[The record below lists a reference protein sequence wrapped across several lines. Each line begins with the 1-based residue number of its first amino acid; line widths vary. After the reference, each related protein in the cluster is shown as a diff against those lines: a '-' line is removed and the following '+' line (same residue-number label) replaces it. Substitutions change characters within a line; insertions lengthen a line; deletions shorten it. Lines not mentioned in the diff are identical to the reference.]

1 MNVDKKMFLRGQQ
14 ILEQNKWHVTKM
26 AKASVM
32 SLEAKDTEYQ

>member
-1 MNVDKKMFLRGQQ
+1 MFLIGQL

-26 AKASVM
+26 EKASEM